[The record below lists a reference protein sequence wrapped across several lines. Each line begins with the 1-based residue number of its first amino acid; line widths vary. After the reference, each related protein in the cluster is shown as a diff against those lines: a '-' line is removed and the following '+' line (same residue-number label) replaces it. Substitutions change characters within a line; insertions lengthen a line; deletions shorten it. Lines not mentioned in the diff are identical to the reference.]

1 MPVQKPLVAALLAAI
16 TILPACQ
23 SISPEEMRIRD
34 EQSCQRYG
42 FRLGTDAM
50 AQCLLDI
57 DLDRRAESRSMQAQ
71 MRNDMFRQPVFIE
84 RRVIIER
91 R

>member
-1 MPVQKPLVAALLAAI
+1 MPVQKPLVAALLAAL

-23 SISPEEMRIRD
+23 SISPEEMRMRD

-57 DLDRRAESRSMQAQ
+57 DLDRRAESRAMQAR
-71 MRNDMFRQPVFIE
+71 MHRDLMYRPMIVE
-84 RRVIIER
+84 RRVIIDR